1 MPVAPRHATE
11 VPHLAKQAKVLA
23 AERADIFSRRRAA
36 GRCAP
41 FLGRVGGSLHG
52 GQEALG
58 CALGGVAGPSRETAA
73 LGALRDEPRLGRQLV
88 LCRPHVGADGTIVL
102 AISSAARWRHRRAG
116 ALALEP
122 S

>member
-1 MPVAPRHATE
+1 MPVAPRHATK

-58 CALGGVAGPSRETAA
+58 CALGGVAAPSRETAA
-73 LGALRDEPRLGRQLV
+73 LGALREQIYMQVSAFAL
-88 LCRPHVGADGTIVL
+88 TF
-102 AISSAARWRHRRAG
+102 SSSMSQIGVPDHD
-116 ALALEP
+116 LSHNESL
-122 S
+122 